1 MDTQN
6 SSAARRSGFSFYQRL
21 FFLYGLNLTDWV
33 CTGVLLSTGRF
44 FEANP
49 LMSPVVGSF
58 WQTFLIKVVLPLLL
72 VLLCAVVFWMSRM
85 RESRF
90 ANVLLNIGII
100 AYSLVNLWHIVN
112 FLLLF
117 SAK

>member
-1 MDTQN
+1 MDMQKT
-6 SSAARRSGFSFYQRL
+6 SAARKSGFSFYQRL
-21 FFLYGLNLTDWV
+21 FFLYGLNLTDWL

-44 FEANP
+44 YEANP

-58 WQTFLIKVVLPLLL
+58 GQTLLIKGVLPLFM
-72 VLLCAVVFWMSRM
+72 VLLCAVVFRLSQIK
-85 RESRF
+85 ESRF